1 MRYVITDPIWAG
13 LGPLVAAAKRSNA
26 GAPPEVP
33 DRLFLEAVLY
43 RARTGVAWR
52 DLPDTFGDWNA
63 VFQRAKRWR
72 LAGVWDRLFESL
84 PAGSPVADIRP
95 LFVDSTTVRA
105 HPHAAGAK
113 KRPARR
119 RTPSAGRGAGSRR
132 RSTSR
137 VPTRTRPSRSS

>member
-1 MRYVITDPIWAG
+1 MRYVITDAIWAE

-26 GAPPEVP
+26 GAKPDVS
-33 DRLFLEAVLY
+33 DRLFLEALLY

-52 DLPDTFGDWNA
+52 DLPDAFGDWNA

-84 PAGSPVADIRP
+84 PAGSPVAGLRRV
-95 LFVDSTTVRA
+95 FVDSTTVRA

-119 RTPSAGRGAGSRR
+119 RTPSAGPGAGTRP

-137 VPTRTRPSRSS
+137 APTRTPPSRSS

>member
-1 MRYVITDPIWAG
+1 MRYVITDALWAE
-13 LGPLVAAAKRSNA
+13 LGPLVAAAKRSAA
-26 GAPPEVP
+26 GAKPGVP

-52 DLPDTFGDWNA
+52 DLPDSFGDWNA

-72 LAGVWDRLFESL
+72 LAGVWNRLFESL
-84 PAGSPVADIRP
+84 PAGHPAGDIRRV
-95 LFVDSTTVRA
+95 FVDSTTVRA

-113 KRPARR
+113 KRPGRP
-119 RTPSAGRGAGSRR
+119 RTRSAGPEAGTRP

-137 VPTRTRPSRSS
+137 APTRTRPSRSS